1 MESQNMK
8 EPKRLKGVI
17 GIFANR
23 YKNANIRKKLNIA
36 LITALL
42 IPLLFSFVYAVI
54 FFGNKI
60 QEEATN
66 KNDSDL
72 SLAQLLYKNKVFEYE
87 QIVANFSN
95 DKALGLL
102 LSLNLTNQI
111 AADLTDRLS
120 NVDYD
125 MVHILDKNSRV
136 ISRIHK
142 PLFLGDVLEKDF
154 YLTSALEGNIES
166 GTEVLKKIFLENEG
180 FEIEGDYNISI
191 RASAPIYNRITNE
204 VVGVLIISKILNN
217 YPIFLQELSKQVGET
232 ISVYQG
238 NDLAISSSKKTDT
251 FLKTSIENTISQGD
265 RYHQSSILQGSIL
278 GFQPLKNAQGN
289 TIGALGVS
297 ASALDFQ
304 LTFLY
309 GFLAFLGIGLG
320 GFWLALKIRR
330 ILANNILLPIHEL
343 HQGTKVLAGGDYNHK
358 IAVKNKDEI
367 GELSTAFNRMAKDL
381 KESYTKLEEYNHQLE
396 DKVAKRTAE
405 LVTDQLEDT
414 LNLLNPWCQNISN
427 LPDLSQEK
435 LEILKKCQ
443 LKI

>member
-217 YPIFLQELSKQVGET
+217 SPIIYRLYFLLRFCGYNLHLQEL
-232 ISVYQG
+232 
-238 NDLAISSSKKTDT
+238 LC
-251 FLKTSIENTISQGD
+251 
-265 RYHQSSILQGSIL
+265 
-278 GFQPLKNAQGN
+278 
-289 TIGALGVS
+289 LGV
-297 ASALDFQ
+297 
-304 LTFLY
+304 
-309 GFLAFLGIGLG
+309 
-320 GFWLALKIRR
+320 IR
-330 ILANNILLPIHEL
+330 EW
-343 HQGTKVLAGGDYNHK
+343 
-358 IAVKNKDEI
+358 E
-367 GELSTAFNRMAKDL
+367 AK
-381 KESYTKLEEYNHQLE
+381 YY
-396 DKVAKRTAE
+396 
-405 LVTDQLEDT
+405 
-414 LNLLNPWCQNISN
+414 
-427 LPDLSQEK
+427 
-435 LEILKKCQ
+435 
-443 LKI
+443 